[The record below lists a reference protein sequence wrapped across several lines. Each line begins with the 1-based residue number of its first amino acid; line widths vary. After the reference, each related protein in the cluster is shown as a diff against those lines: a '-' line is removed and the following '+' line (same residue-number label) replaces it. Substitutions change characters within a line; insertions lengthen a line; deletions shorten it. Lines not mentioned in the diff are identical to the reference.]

1 MSRPA
6 LGPTQ
11 NPFNVLSWLSL
22 VIMGLENEDN
32 CLPPP
37 TAQVKNEWIYPL
49 HHWHQGMVLNTVPPV
64 MQMTTNW
71 KG

>member
-1 MSRPA
+1 
-6 LGPTQ
+6 
-11 NPFNVLSWLSL
+11 
-22 VIMGLENEDN
+22 MGLENEDN
-32 CLPPP
+32 CSPPP